1 MSVGVGVPRDGVN
14 ITWEPGDYVGPVVI
28 RATNMENGD
37 VGVFKSENDGVAFAT
52 WPPGTYTDAIVVY
65 QDEAVP
71 VDPDAPRPDN
81 TLPEVPRPVDP
92 DYGIDIDAPRPDHEL
107 PGDQPI
113 VDNTL
118 PGIGDGALPRPEH
131 PIVLPDPEDPHVEH
145 HLVAVID
152 SGVITVT
159 VE

>member
-1 MSVGVGVPRDGVN
+1 M
-14 ITWEPGDYVGPVVI
+14 I

-37 VGVFKSENDGVAFAT
+37 IGVFKSENDGTAFAT

-65 QDEAVP
+65 QDDVQP
-71 VDPDAPRPDN
+71 PDPDLKPDN
-81 TLPEVPRPVDP
+81 TLPEVPKPVDP
-92 DYGIDIDAPRPDHEL
+92 DYGIDEGARPDQGL
-107 PGDQPI
+107 PGDQPRPDQGLPGDQPRP
-113 VDNTL
+113 DNTL
-118 PGIGDGALPRPEH
+118 PGIADGALPHPEH

-159 VE
+159 VG